1 LLDNELAGGNT
12 YSTDA
17 LAKIIKQKY
26 YPPANDA
33 IVNGVFDKLAAQ
45 ITRVASITKGTCGNP
60 VTYWQNRNHHGS
72 ANTFDSTSFL
82 YRPKLLGS
90 Q

>member
-33 IVNGVFDKLAAQ
+33 ILNGVFDKLAAQ

-60 VTYWQNRNHHGS
+60 VTYWQNRNPM
-72 ANTFDSTSFL
+72 A
-82 YRPKLLGS
+82 LLIHLTVPAFCIDQNS
-90 Q
+90 

>member
-1 LLDNELAGGNT
+1 LLDNGLAGGNT

>member
-1 LLDNELAGGNT
+1 MGSNT
-12 YSTDA
+12 ATSYFLYETTYA
-17 LAKIIKQKY
+17 VNPFIL
-26 YPPANDA
+26 
-33 IVNGVFDKLAAQ
+33 NGVFDKLAAQ